1 MKMNN
6 FKYNISSCAILS
18 SPWHCKL
25 CSGISVDGASLVSAK
40 FTRKWG
46 VTNKFRV
53 KVRKFQVTILFGDS
67 ITISAKEEAKEVCKG
82 NPSKLS
88 KVF

>member
-1 MKMNN
+1 M
-6 FKYNISSCAILS
+6 
-18 SPWHCKL
+18 
-25 CSGISVDGASLVSAK
+25 DGASLVSAK

-53 KVRKFQVTILFGDS
+53 KVRKFQVTILFLFGDS